1 MIEPSAEGCR
11 YAGFVRIGR
20 VRRQHLRVLLDRS
33 PATGFVDD
41 DIDVEIAT
49 LLDLRKGE
57 DGSRCYRVTVTP
69 TGTTQAMV
77 APTPSRPLSTTRLPP
92 IRSASAFIPLM
103 PRPRSA

>member
-69 TGTTQAMV
+69 TGA
-77 APTPSRPLSTTRLPP
+77 SRQTVEVKLSVPANVLSDDSGNANFESEEVSGCVTVP
-92 IRSASAFIPLM
+92 
-103 PRPRSA
+103 